1 MTIETIAPICSY
13 CESQLPIEDW
23 NSDQYN
29 HCPGCDTSTKV
40 AVFPTLID
48 KTPTTSTARNIIAG
62 ESSCF
67 YHTEKKAVLSCST
80 CGRFLCTLCDLGID
94 GKHICPDCLS
104 SGKRKKTI
112 NILENRFTRYDSLM
126 LALVFF
132 PILMWPFLFFTAPSA
147 IFFSIWSWQK
157 PVSVFPKKKT
167 KTLLAIVFA
176 SIEIVGITLFIYF
189 VFLAAKKH

>member
-13 CESQLPIEDW
+13 CESQLPTEDW

-29 HCPGCDTSTKV
+29 HCPGCDTGTKV
-40 AVFPTLID
+40 AVFPMLID
-48 KTPTTSTARNIIAG
+48 KVTTTSTARDIIAG

-67 YHTEKKAVLSCST
+67 YHTEKQAVLSCST

-132 PILMWPFLFFTAPSA
+132 PILMWPLLFFSAPSV

-157 PVSVFPKKKT
+157 PVSIFPKNKT
-167 KTLLAIVFA
+167 KSLLAIIFA
-176 SIEIVGITLFIYF
+176 SLEIVGITLFFYF
-189 VFLAAKKH
+189 VFLAAKKQ

>member
-13 CESQLPIEDW
+13 CESQLPTEDW
-23 NSDQYN
+23 SSDQYN
-29 HCPGCDTSTKV
+29 HCPGCDTGTKV
-40 AVFPTLID
+40 AVFPMLID
-48 KTPTTSTARNIIAG
+48 KVTTTSTARDIIAG

-67 YHTEKKAVLSCST
+67 YHTEKQAVLSCST

-132 PILMWPFLFFTAPSA
+132 PILMWPLLFFSAPSV

-157 PVSVFPKKKT
+157 PVSIFPKNKT
-167 KTLLAIVFA
+167 KSLLAIIFA
-176 SIEIVGITLFIYF
+176 SLEIVGITLFFYF
-189 VFLAAKKH
+189 VFLAAKKQ